1 MDNIYQIFF
10 FLILKALILTIV
22 IELIVLLIL
31 RERNYKIYLLSI
43 IINIITN
50 VSLNIYVQFIDV
62 RYYYLIITFL
72 EILIV
77 IIEAIGYNLIYKDY
91 KKSLLI
97 AFLCNI
103 ASYLLG
109 LLLMQ

>member
-77 IIEAIGYNLIYKDY
+77 IIEAIGYTLIYKDY